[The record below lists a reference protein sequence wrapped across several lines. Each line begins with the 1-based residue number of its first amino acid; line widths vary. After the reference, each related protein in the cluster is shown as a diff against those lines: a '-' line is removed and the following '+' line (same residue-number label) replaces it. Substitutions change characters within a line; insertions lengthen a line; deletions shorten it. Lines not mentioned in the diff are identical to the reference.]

1 MSMGKLYIYVN
12 GRFDFSMTN
21 DSFVG
26 GVNTVNNPNP
36 SPIIR
41 LSITLARISLIF
53 GPYGKT
59 RLLSHLFDIQN
70 SYHSLFLLY

>member
-59 RLLSHLFDIQN
+59 HLLSHLFDIQN
-70 SYHSLFLLY
+70 SCHCLFLHC